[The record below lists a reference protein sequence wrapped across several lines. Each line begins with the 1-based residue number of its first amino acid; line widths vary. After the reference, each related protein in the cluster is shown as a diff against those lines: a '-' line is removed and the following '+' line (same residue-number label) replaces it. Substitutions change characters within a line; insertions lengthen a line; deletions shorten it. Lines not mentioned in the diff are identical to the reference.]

1 MINIAWRSFAM
12 IVCVAVASLTV
23 SAQITNRVPREVPIE
38 KKVEKA
44 FSKYFIP
51 KPEYPLLLSAKF
63 YPIGFSRDGKFAYV
77 IEPVDEACGC
87 YFANIV
93 IQDLRTDKILWELDF
108 DQGKLMDEKGK
119 MPPID
124 TLPRLWRNRSKLIN
138 AKLRE
143 HKIIPGS
150 FTMLPT
156 AFESGG
162 SSFAINS
169 TSERK
174 DDEDGNSR
182 ITNATVSI
190 SSSVLGSKSVF
201 SGDYDKDLFMNP
213 LDAAVIG
220 AIKSPFEKRIAI
232 LFIQVARGYEGPPHT
247 GDIRIV
253 GADLKSGFEKR

>member
-1 MINIAWRSFAM
+1 MTPFAKKLSILVCIAALSS
-12 IVCVAVASLTV
+12 VVA
-23 SAQITNRVPREVPIE
+23 AQRAYRVPREMPIK
-38 KKVEKA
+38 KKVERA
-44 FSKYFIP
+44 FPDYFG
-51 KPEYPLLLSAKF
+51 KEFTYPQLLSAKF

-77 IEPVDEACGC
+77 KEPVDEACGC

-119 MPPID
+119 MPPVD

-150 FTMLPT
+150 FTMLST

-182 ITNATVSI
+182 ITRATVSI

-201 SGDYDKDLFMNP
+201 SADYDKDLFMNP
-213 LDAAVIG
+213 LDAGVIG
-220 AIKSPFEKRIAI
+220 AIKNPFEKRIAI

-247 GDIRIV
+247 TGIKIV
-253 GADLKSGFEKR
+253 GSDLTSGFIKK